1 METLGFASN
10 QVLES
15 LPESWGARANGTLS
29 LHYTLESWGGNGNEL
44 VPWELTLLVCLQED
58 PSAFRPW
65 PGLSS
70 FPPFSP
76 N

>member
-15 LPESWGARANGTLS
+15 PPESWGARARETLP
-29 LHYTLESWGGNGNEL
+29 LLYILESWGGDENEL
-44 VPWELTLLVCLQED
+44 VPWELTLLICLQED

-65 PGLSS
+65 PGLPSILS
-70 FPPFSP
+70 KV